1 MKRNPRFIYTFLILF
16 MAITGC
22 APAAPSSDSTA
33 LPCTTL
39 TMFSNVTFWNLPEWT
54 LAEGTVTAEVTAHTG
69 IVLDTTIPP
78 QAADRKLSLLL
89 LKDELPDLLVLSE
102 SNVIRQLI
110 DADAVWKLDELLET
124 YCPDSHLLT
133 RFPEDMRTEQ
143 IRRYGG
149 WYAYPSNI
157 NSDDARELWPERTG
171 YYGSLVRYR
180 QNHGILWNRT
190 LLKQAGLTENDL
202 KTQSQVLAAL
212 EKIKS
217 LHTTADGEE
226 IIPLLFEGNSYQ
238 DSSLNYLNNSFGV
251 EAVDENGN
259 YKSRWLQPE
268 CKDTLK
274 FVNTA
279 VRSQYLFPEHL
290 SFDNL
295 QIRSLMK
302 SDRVFCF
309 IGNVANTG
317 VTAENW
323 LTTGPVLSESGR
335 RPVLGMD
342 LTTPAGWLRTF
353 VSKSCKNPEAAAR
366 FIDYMTSDEGL
377 MTIYFGE
384 EGNDFYYDSDGL
396 IRRTESGQQKAED
409 PASHLSKFWNFYNSA
424 WEHSRIPVPEE
435 ESPEKQWADIEC
447 AFAKDPDTVIY
458 NSSLLR
464 LPDHYF
470 PPESELRKALD
481 AIEEFRR
488 QQLPKVIS
496 ASSDTEFES
505 EYQLF
510 LDGQR
515 TLGIDKIDQKI
526 NEQMHRNFAEYDE
539 VITRVNGL

>member
-1 MKRNPRFIYTFLILF
+1 MKRKPHFIATFLFFTILLS
-16 MAITGC
+16 GC
-22 APAAPSSDSTA
+22 SSAAPPADGPAPSY
-33 LPCTTL
+33 TTL
-39 TMFSNVTFWNLPEWT
+39 TMFSNVTFWDLPDWT
-54 LAEGTVTAEVTAHTG
+54 LAEGTVTAEASERTG
-69 IVLDTTIPP
+69 VVLDITIPP

-89 LKDELPDLLVLSE
+89 LKDDLPDLLALSE

-133 RFPEDMRTEQ
+133 KFPEDMKAEQ
-143 IRRYGG
+143 IRQYGG

-157 NSDDARELWPERTG
+157 NSDDARELWPERTD
-171 YYGSLVRYR
+171 YYGNLVHYR
-180 QNHGILWNRT
+180 QNNGILWNRA
-190 LLKQAGLTENDL
+190 LLKQAGLTDDDL
-202 KTQSQVLAAL
+202 KTQAQVLAAL
-212 EKIKS
+212 EKIKAI
-217 LHTTADGEE
+217 HTTADGEE

-238 DSSLNYLNNSFGV
+238 DSSLIYLNNSFGV

-259 YKSRWLQPE
+259 YKSCWLQPE
-268 CKDTLK
+268 YKDTLK

-279 VRSQYLFPEHL
+279 VRSQYLSPEHL

-302 SDRVFCF
+302 SGRVFCF
-309 IGNVANTG
+309 IGNVSNTG

-335 RPVLGMD
+335 RPVLGME
-342 LTTPAGWLRTF
+342 LTTPTGWLRTF
-353 VSKSCKNPEAAAR
+353 VSKSCKHPEAAAR

-377 MTIYFGE
+377 TAIYFGK

-396 IRRTESGQQKAED
+396 IRRTETGQQKAED
-409 PASHLSKFWNFYNSA
+409 PASHLAKFWNFYNSA

-435 ESPEKQWADIEC
+435 ESPERQWADIQC

-496 ASSDTEFES
+496 ASSDAEFEA
-505 EYQLF
+505 EYQIF

-515 TLGIDKIDQKI
+515 ALGIDKIDRKI